1 MVKLIALL
9 LLITGLVFIANVAFP
24 IASYELTKRS
34 NLEERFISPLGD
46 TLESLPDNSQVLGET
61 TDWSKSIKTSSLIK
75 PSDWFQG
82 NNNLNPKTPIKNS
95 IKYYTL
101 SIPKLKI
108 NQATVEINGEDLSKS
123 LVQYPGTALPGE
135 KGNVVIFGHS
145 ILPQFFNPKNYLTIF
160 STLPTIKKGD
170 EITLNYDG
178 VTYLY
183 HVTELFEVPPTA
195 LEVLKQYH
203 DGEHITLITCVP
215 PGTYLKRLVVRASLA
230 PPEI

>member
-1 MVKLIALL
+1 MVKLTASL
-9 LLITGLVFIANVAFP
+9 LLIAGLLLVANVAFP
-24 IASYELTKRS
+24 IINYELTKRA
-34 NLEERFISPLGD
+34 NLDERLLSPL
-46 TLESLPDNSQVLGET
+46 SDNYKILGET
-61 TDWSKSIKTSSLIK
+61 TDWSKSVRTSSLLI
-75 PSDWFQG
+75 PANWFQG
-82 NNNLNPKTPIKNS
+82 GSNQAQTTPLKNS

-108 NQATVEINGEDLSKS
+108 NQATVEINGEDLSKN

-135 KGNVVIFGHS
+135 KGNAVIFGHS

-170 EITLNYDG
+170 EISLSYDG
-178 VTYLY
+178 ITYLY
-183 HVTELFEVPPTA
+183 RVTELFEVPPTA

-203 DGEHITLITCVP
+203 DGEHLTLITCVP
-215 PGTYLKRLVVRASLA
+215 PGTYLKRLVVRASLV